1 MTGNL
6 SGYVISV
13 NIIIIKNILLSLYAF
28 TDMQM
33 KVMFGQ
39 DWLEE
44 II

>member
-6 SGYVISV
+6 SGYVSSV
-13 NIIIIKNILLSLYAF
+13 NIIIIKNILLSLYTF

-33 KVMFGQ
+33 KLVFGQ

-44 II
+44 IM